1 MSKQPQSSQGAK
13 ATPQAVPSAASGLND
28 DSWSAYIYTVFPD
41 DKLGVSAVQPLYES
55 ILSGYRSK
63 FTLFQKSD
71 LMQWYSDNVKLDV
84 CKEVKAAM
92 DANGGNDAEVP
103 DLLMARMIKH
113 RLMILKQEGI
123 DARNAARIL
132 AETPTTPVTL
142 APIEPQKAGA
152 KLPTKDDK
160 KDRAKSPAK
169 KGAAKGS
176 DKKGPEALS
185 RPESAQA
192 SDISKRKNKL
202 REKGAKSE
210 SKIQSIGDEP
220 ADGPDVYYLFKDF
233 TNMGVLNSLME
244 DCDVPIHSVFRL
256 SEATTPISATDPTP
270 SLISLPT
277 TPSDFASTSP
287 GAQPTTAINNIPNP
301 INISALDSASVLDM
315 SGINRLLAE
324 SREWLAS
331 APENCHWRG
340 TAWLHIQIPMNSLN
354 SSSPPL
360 PAAVGTTTTG
370 QAAGSLPNIN
380 GKDLFDAIAL
390 RIYSQLRLR
399 RDFKSFYQSENVVT
413 VPGLED
419 AQTLKMQLKSLAN
432 CLDVMPAAVFEGQ
445 VSAEVILGAVLEQ
458 SVRAVKAEEE
468 MDGSAGMEPGNFALV
483 DEMGSLVGFFEKA
496 FKKLSLGASAIT
508 KHGDGQDDAKIK
520 ACRVGDSLTFT
531 KYLLGDLS
539 PHGLNSNELTST
551 LLEAYPMLHFQ
562 TATRNRADSPA
573 QNPSTAFSRLANMAE
588 LRKSSAS
595 NFSDTLRSLF
605 QRQAEELLN
614 NEVPECGW
622 DLNAWCW
629 TETLDRATMAQ
640 VLQQAKVSHPSVK
653 STVCSQTGKLIIVMS
668 GNGAVGAKRY
678 DGTLQLHVKT
688 KLDFGAHH
696 EIMER
701 CKQYVVLPPKVKN
714 ELRPPVYASG
724 DAVVQKNDS
733 FTVLYALDGGKITVH
748 REQHLNFKPEIRTHL
763 LHNENSITWSNATQ
777 SKLGP
782 YLTAVFENHMVFTV
796 TERDGALN
804 AVLSCPD
811 GLIVEFRSNGNIV
824 QRLDS
829 SGLTAASQGRN
840 LSAKEVNRVITTN
853 GSVIRYLTNS
863 FIEVLQPDGTTS
875 VSTKDGWITTS
886 NTGAR
891 VVTTSINGGD
901 SNSEQLAPIQF
912 ARETIIALSETIIT
926 RQDMVVTT
934 MKKDG
939 SVVAEHADG
948 TVISTVMGGDEVA
961 PAVTVETLGMAKVTM
976 KDAGRHA
983 VLRFTDGSVLE
994 KSVLEDGCVSYRI
1007 QNDARLFHFET
1018 ALNGSSTFTPILAN
1032 SHGTDPSST
1041 TEYKFNWIQ
1050 GTLDATDSDGTKFTI
1065 NRDAVCSIAEAS
1077 RPSTTTTT
1085 TTTTTTPSV
1094 QAEGATASLVPAHGF
1109 VKSLA
1114 GLSPALLRG
1123 SRGPRNPPRVF
1134 VVGDDGAGVQ
1144 FLRDVDLIHYFKRQL
1159 LNPDAEILEEVL
1171 ADGSGLSV
1179 NVVGKEHSSDKEH
1192 SDGAEITFFR
1202 QLVRT
1207 FHGSS

>member
-13 ATPQAVPSAASGLND
+13 ATPQAVPSPASGLND
-28 DSWSAYIYTVFPD
+28 DSWNTYIYTVFPD
-41 DKLGVSAVQPLYES
+41 DKLGAPAVQPLYES

-142 APIEPQKAGA
+142 APVEPQKAGA
-152 KLPTKDDK
+152 KLPNKDEK

-169 KGAAKGS
+169 KGAAKGA
-176 DKKGPEALS
+176 DKKGPEAVS

-244 DCDVPIHSVFRL
+244 DCDIPIHSIFRL
-256 SEATTPISATDPTP
+256 SEATTPIFQSSSGTDPTP
-270 SLISLPT
+270 SLTSLPT
-277 TPSDFASTSP
+277 TPSDSSSTPS
-287 GAQPTTAINNIPNP
+287 TAANNNIPNP

-315 SGINRLLAE
+315 SRTNRLLAE

-340 TAWLHIQIPMNSLN
+340 TAWLHIQIPMSNLN
-354 SSSPPL
+354 GSSPPL
-360 PAAVGTTTTG
+360 PVAVGTTTATAG
-370 QAAGSLPNIN
+370 QAAGTLPNIN

-399 RDFKSFYQSENVVT
+399 RDFKSFYQSENVVS

-458 SVRAVKAEEE
+458 SMRAVKAEEE
-468 MDGSAGMEPGNFALV
+468 IYGSAGMEPGNFALV

-496 FKKLSLGASAIT
+496 FKKLSLGASAIS
-508 KHGDGQDDAKIK
+508 KHGGGDTQDDAKIK
-520 ACRVGDSLTFT
+520 ACRVGDALTFT

-539 PHGLNSNELTST
+539 HHGLNANELMST

-562 TATRNRADSPA
+562 TAARNRADTPA
-573 QNPSTAFSRLANMAE
+573 QNPSTTFSRLANMAE
-588 LRKSSAS
+588 LRKSSVS

-614 NEVPECGW
+614 REIPECDW
-622 DLNAWCW
+622 NLNAWCW

-640 VLQQAKVSHPSVK
+640 VLQEAKVSHPSIK

-701 CKQYVVLPPKVKN
+701 CKQYAMLPPKVKN
-714 ELRPPVYASG
+714 EVRPPVYASG
-724 DAVVQKNDS
+724 DAVVQKNDN

-748 REQHLNFKPEIRTHL
+748 REQHLNFKPEVRTHL
-763 LHNENSITWSNATQ
+763 LHNENSVSWSNATQ
-777 SKLGP
+777 SKHGP
-782 YLTAVFENHMVFTV
+782 YLTAVFEDHMVFTV
-796 TERDGALN
+796 TEREGALN

-824 QRLDS
+824 QRQDS
-829 SGLTAASQGRN
+829 SGSTAASQGRN

-863 FIEVLQPDGTTS
+863 SIEVLQPDGTTS

-891 VVTTSINGGD
+891 VVTTCINGGD
-901 SNSEQLAPIQF
+901 SNSEQLSPIQF

-983 VLRFTDGSVLE
+983 VLRFSDGSVLE
-994 KSVLEDGCVSYRI
+994 KSVLEDGCVSYKI
-1007 QNDARLFHFET
+1007 QNDARHFQFET

-1065 NRDAVCSIAEAS
+1065 NKDAVCSIVEAS
-1077 RPSTTTTT
+1077 RPSTTATAT
-1085 TTTTTTPSV
+1085 SV
-1094 QAEGATASLVPAHGF
+1094 QPEGENAAFVPARGF
-1109 VKSLA
+1109 VKSLVE
-1114 GLSPALLRG
+1114 LSPALLRG
-1123 SRGPRNPPRVF
+1123 SGGPRNPPRVF

-1159 LNPDAEILEEVL
+1159 VNPDAEILEEVL
-1171 ADGSGLSV
+1171 ADGSGLGV
-1179 NVVGKEHSSDKEH
+1179 NVVGKERSNDKEH

-1202 QLVRT
+1202 LLVRT